1 MAVQESR
8 VSLEPK
14 ATACLFL
21 SDDHRDTGTLRD
33 NFRVEPGYDNERWE
47 MPMWKP
53 GSCQDPVRNGL
64 FQAT

>member
-1 MAVQESR
+1 M
-8 VSLEPK
+8 SLEPK

-53 GSCQDPVRNGL
+53 RSCQDPVRNGL